1 MRFFNENGCLKK
13 GKQKLLFYM
22 DICGDINVNILENKT
37 PGNIYDLYAEYD
49 EGFKMEKV
57 LLLVLLLLLLLLILL
72 LLKGF
77 RSL

>member
-22 DICGDINVNILENKT
+22 GICGDINVNLLENKT

-57 LLLVLLLLLLLLILL
+57 FI
-72 LLKGF
+72 F
-77 RSL
+77 NYNYHWY